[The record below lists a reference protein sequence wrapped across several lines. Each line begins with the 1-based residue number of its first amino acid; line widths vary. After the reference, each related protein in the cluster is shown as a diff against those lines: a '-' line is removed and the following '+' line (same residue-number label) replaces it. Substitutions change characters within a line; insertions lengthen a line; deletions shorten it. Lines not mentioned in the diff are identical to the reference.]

1 MSPALVKMDNPIEG
15 RARSCRWETSNT
27 LVTRAERAF
36 AGIAGPPAL
45 CPHNILFGGRKMW
58 AEDEMGARG
67 RGDGGRGEGRG
78 GYLRQ
83 EHHHHQDL
91 WGVWETQVAP
101 LAAAPLMM
109 LN

>member
-1 MSPALVKMDNPIEG
+1 MSPALVKMENPIEG
-15 RARSCRWETSNT
+15 RARSRRWETSKT

-58 AEDEMGARG
+58 AADEMGGRG
-67 RGDGGRGEGRG
+67 RGEGGQGEGRG